1 MRRSIWSSG
10 MASAT
15 LAAALVVCAGVAPAS
30 ADTSYPSWDEVQA
43 AKASASATQAEV
55 DRINGV
61 LNALQTAANA
71 AGDLAV
77 KRAGEYGVAQNS
89 LKSATQKADELQSRA
104 DQASAQ
110 ADVLRAQ
117 SGRLASQLSRNGGS
131 ELSLRLFLSS
141 NDAHDASALLYQ
153 LGTVSKLGEQAST
166 LFASANEQKNL
177 AASLSQQA
185 ESAKKVRDQLAA
197 EAQAAL
203 AAAQSAQKS
212 AEAQLASQQQHA
224 TVMYAQLA
232 ALKNTAASVEQKYAE
247 GVAKAAEAAAAG
259 NGDAGSGGGWVSAP
273 SDMTVDPA
281 AAQAY
286 AQGQL
291 GNYGW
296 GGDQMGCLIRL
307 WNQESGWRANA
318 VNPSSDAY
326 GIAQALPPSKMSTA
340 GSDWLT
346 NANTQINWGLNYI
359 SGRYGSP
366 CGAWSHEVGY
376 NWY

>member
-1 MRRSIWSSG
+1 ML
-10 MASAT
+10 AT
-15 LAAALVVCAGVAPAS
+15 AMVAALVVGAGVAPAS
-30 ADTSYPSWDEVQA
+30 ADTSYPSWDDVQA

-77 KRAGEYGVAQNS
+77 KRAGEYGVAQNA
-89 LKSATQKADELQSRA
+89 LENATRKADELQSRA
-104 DQASAQ
+104 DQAAAQ
-110 ADVLRAQ
+110 AETLRAQ
-117 SGRLASQLSRNGGS
+117 SGKLASQLSRSGGS
-131 ELSLRLFLSS
+131 ELSLRLFLSG
-141 NDAHDASALLYQ
+141 NDSRNASALLYQ

-177 AASLSQQA
+177 AVSLSGQA
-185 ESAKKVRDQLAA
+185 KAAQKVRDQLADQA
-197 EAQAAL
+197 ESAL
-203 AAAQSAQKS
+203 AAAQAAQKA
-212 AEAQLASQQQHA
+212 AEEQLASQQQHA

-232 ALKNTAASVEQKYAE
+232 ALKNTVASVEQKYAE
-247 GVAKAAEAAAAG
+247 GVAKAAAEAAAA
-259 NGDAGSGGGWVSAP
+259 NASAGSDGGWVSAP

-296 GGDQMGCLIRL
+296 GNDQMGCLIRL

-326 GIAQALPPSKMSTA
+326 GIPQSLPASKMSSA
-340 GSDWLT
+340 GPDWLT